1 MFKVGDKVNVSNFG
15 SGINYK
21 SATIVHIDSNDVPL
35 PYLVIVKSSRSVW
48 CSGNDLELIPP
59 TPKEMLKVGMV
70 VELDNGGLRIVCQ
83 NRDDNLILN
92 DKNGDFIEVDNYDEQ
107 LKCDLF
113 FDYNIKKIY
122 SLSNKNYNLN
132 EISTINRILIWERK
146 PEYYNGKVVCI
157 NDNNSIFFTKGKVY
171 KVEKGIVDND
181 GHTEPHYFDA
191 PIKSIDDLNSRSS
204 IKFIEL
210 VED

>member
-1 MFKVGDKVNVSNFG
+1 MFKVGDKVRVSNK
-15 SGINYK
+15 SGIVAY
-21 SATIVHIDSNDVPL
+21 IDNNDDL
-35 PYLVIVKSSRSVW
+35 LRYLVVDKPRHIQW
-48 CSGNDLELIPP
+48 CSGDDLKLIPP

-70 VELDNGGLRIVCQ
+70 VELDDGALRIVCQ
-83 NRDDNLILN
+83 TRGDNLILN
-92 DKNGDFIEVDNYDEQ
+92 NKNGNFIEVDNYDEQ